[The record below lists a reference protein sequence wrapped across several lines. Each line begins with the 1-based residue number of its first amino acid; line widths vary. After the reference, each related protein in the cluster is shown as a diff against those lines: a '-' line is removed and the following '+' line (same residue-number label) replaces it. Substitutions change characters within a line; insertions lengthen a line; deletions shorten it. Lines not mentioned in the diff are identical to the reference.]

1 MNNDV
6 SAPYQQFLRG
16 KYFPSLD
23 GLRCFSIIVVIWH
36 RTAPHG
42 KEGLLAKGYLGVELF
57 FTISGFLITTLLL
70 RELRENGRISLLN
83 FYARRTLRIFPLYY
97 TVLALYVLLVW
108 RLEPNSPAGQQ
119 FFRNLPAFLTY
130 TYNWIHTEDLHGPN
144 RIIFFF
150 AWSLATEEQFYLLWP
165 WVVRFARKWQTPV
178 LILTTVLL
186 IHAGAVWGVSQG
198 YLNARQLWVRVLL
211 EIAAPIV
218 LGCLAA
224 YALDRPAGFRTA
236 YLFAGQ
242 WWSVAL
248 SAVLLILGLAL
259 PGTPMILVYLAMAY
273 LVTACCIRSDHPLR
287 AIFAN
292 PVVRYI
298 GAISYGMYLLHMLA
312 NNAARRIAPGL
323 GGAATFVITVV
334 VAIALASA
342 SYQLYERR
350 FLKLKERFGGRA
362 RSPGSLST
370 LLPPGQVAA
379 S

>member
-23 GLRCFSIIVVIWH
+23 GLRCLSIIAVIWH

-70 RELRENGRISLLN
+70 RELRENGRISLPN

-119 FFRNLPAFLTY
+119 FFRNLPAFLSY

-165 WVVRFARKWQTPV
+165 GVGRFDRKWQTPV
-178 LILTTVLL
+178 LILIAVLL
-186 IHAGAVWGVSQG
+186 IHAGTVWGVWEG
-198 YLNARQLWVRVLL
+198 YLNAGQLWVRILL
-211 EIAAPIV
+211 EIAAPIL

-224 YALDRPAGFRTA
+224 YALDRPAGFRAA
-236 YLFAGQ
+236 YFVAGQ
-242 WWSVAL
+242 WWSAPL
-248 SAVLLILGLAL
+248 SAVLLVLGLAI
-259 PGTPMILVYLAMAY
+259 PATPMILVYLSMAY
-273 LVTACCIRSDHPLR
+273 LVTACCIRWDHPLR
-287 AIFAN
+287 AILGN

-312 NNAARRIAPGL
+312 NNAARKIAPGL
-323 GGAATFVITVV
+323 GGIATFVVTVV
-334 VAIALASA
+334 VAIGLASA

-350 FLKLKERFGGRA
+350 FLKLKERFGGRV

-370 LLPPGQVAA
+370 LLRPGQVAA

>member
-1 MNNDV
+1 MNNGV
-6 SAPYQQFLRG
+6 SARYQQFLQG
-16 KYFPSLD
+16 KYFPALD
-23 GLRCFSIIVVIWH
+23 GLRCCSIIAVIWH

-42 KEGLLAKGYLGVELF
+42 REGLLAKGYLGVELF

-70 RELRENGRISLLN
+70 RELRENGRISLPN

-97 TVLALYVLLVW
+97 TVLGLYVLLVW
-108 RLEPNSPAGQQ
+108 QLEPNSPAGVQ
-119 FFRNLPAFLTY
+119 FFRNLPYFLSY
-130 TYNWIHTEDLHGPN
+130 TYNWIHREDLHGPN

-165 WVVRFARKWQTPV
+165 WAVRFARKWQTPV
-178 LILTTVLL
+178 LILTAVLF
-186 IHAGAVWGVSQG
+186 IHGAAVWGVWQG
-198 YLNARQLWVRVLL
+198 YLDAGQLWVRILL
-211 EIAAPIV
+211 EIAAPIL

-224 YALDRPAGFRTA
+224 YALDRPGGFRAA
-236 YLFAGQ
+236 YFVAGK
-242 WWSVAL
+242 WWSAPL
-248 SAVLLILGLAL
+248 AAVLVVLGLAISA
-259 PGTPMILVYLAMAY
+259 TPMILVYLTMTY

-287 AIFAN
+287 AVLAN

-312 NNAARRIAPGL
+312 NNAARKIAPNL
-323 GGAATFVITVV
+323 GGIATFVITVV
-334 VAIALASA
+334 VAIGLASA

-350 FLKLKERFGGRA
+350 FLKLKDRFGGRA

-370 LLPPGQVAA
+370 LLRTGQVAA